1 LDHFMF
7 YFITEITDE
16 LDTTNEMLHI
26 KLNIYIVYK

>member
-16 LDTTNEMLHI
+16 LDNEMLHI
-26 KLNIYIVYK
+26 KYINRYNI

>member
-1 LDHFMF
+1 MF

-26 KLNIYIVYK
+26 KYINRYNI